1 MQNKKI
7 STQSKK
13 KSKKIDPYLFSK
25 NKIDKYISMIQK
37 TMLSVQKYK
46 LLDVISAGEMSLCIK
61 SLEMLYDEIQK
72 LNYTLTSQ
80 NDIDYDD
87 IVNRL
92 QKINNELSSIFRSYG
107 TESLEHLISVCF
119 GETYLSSII
128 NDGNRDIWEILKTYI
143 HPISYKVMGWLKHT
157 DKNKNKKV
165 KEVKLKKNRIVEDFM
180 IVEVSKTF
188 DCFDMARTSQK
199 FQTKVYGV
207 KVSIQNPEKEK
218 TLIICGIID
227 DIVIPCFNHT
237 FINNKIALLKE
248 QQEDPIFQ
256 TEDYARFIESRT
268 LKELLVYN
276 CEELRQRYVGYIN
289 QAKLMKQKT
298 ISQLVK
304 EFLSNSLYGQ
314 RTTIIQLLIKYS
326 DPEFQYLAY
335 LLYDLL
341 SNENS
346 GSVDTFEQT
355 LLFDSLPWSIK
366 KYFQDA
372 MKSTVKYTK
381 NLSNFDSNKIPI
393 EQQICLMKASDRVKE
408 KAMIKLKEVKAKSED
423 SGSKARQYLDGLLK
437 IPFGIYRQENI
448 LTLLKQSSMKFENII
463 SSMECGDLVPK
474 KSKYT
479 NIELSKYI
487 KAVKNVIIPQI
498 NTTYI
503 NSLLKTYTSG
513 KRENLITN
521 VCYINGLIKK
531 YAIDCQKLRH
541 SGKRT
546 AYMKENIE
554 KFIINNSNENILNE
568 LGEKINIQ
576 NINSLSIEE
585 DVDEITTNIDKISNY
600 MENMNEILDSAVHG
614 HKLAKRQIERI
625 IGQWINGEQSG
636 YCFGFEG
643 PPGVGKTSLARKG
656 LAKCLKN
663 DDANYRPF
671 SFIALGGSSNGS
683 TLSGHN
689 YTYVGSTW
697 GRIVDLLIEN
707 KCMNPIIFIDEL
719 DKISRT
725 ENGKEIIGILTH
737 LVDPTQ
743 NESFQDKYFSGIDLD
758 LSKALF
764 IFSYNDVDL
773 IDKVL
778 LDRIHRIKFNHL
790 TLEDKR
796 TITEEYILP
805 ELYKKVGVEDIIE
818 INDDV
823 IIYIIE
829 TYTNEA
835 GVRKLKEILFEIISE
850 INLNF
855 LKRDNNIELPIKITK
870 DDIRLKYLKDR
881 NPIISKMVHKEPK
894 VGIMNGLWA
903 NAIGKGGVIPIEV
916 QFFLSNNLFDLKLT
930 GMQGDVMK
938 ESMSI
943 AKTLAWSLTSSA
955 KQTSLVKKFDKSKI
969 QGIHIHCPEG
979 AVPKDGPSAGTAI
992 TVAIYSLLNNK
1003 PIKNNVA
1010 ITGEITLQGDVT
1022 AIGGLELKILGGMK
1036 ANVTTFI
1043 FPKDNENNYN
1053 KFKEKY
1059 DKDGFLDGIT
1069 FVSVSHIKEVLK
1081 LVFA

>member
-7 STQSKK
+7 SAPSKK

-46 LLDVISAGEMSLCIK
+46 LMDVISAGEMSLCIK

-72 LNYTLTSQ
+72 LNYTLRSK

-107 TESLEHLISVCF
+107 TENLEDLVAVCF
-119 GETYLSSII
+119 GETYLSSILN
-128 NDGNRDIWEILKTYI
+128 NDNQDIFNILKAYI
-143 HPISYKVMGWLKHT
+143 HPISYKVMGWLKNT
-157 DKNKNKKV
+157 DKNKKV
-165 KEVKLKKNRIVEDFM
+165 KESKLKKNRIVEDFM

-199 FQTKVYGV
+199 FQTKVYGI
-207 KVSIQNPEKEK
+207 KVSIQNREKEK

-227 DIVIPCFNHT
+227 DIIIPCFNHA
-237 FINNKIALLKE
+237 FINNKLELLKE
-248 QQEDPIFQ
+248 KPEDPIFH
-256 TEDYARFIESRT
+256 TEDFSRFIESRT
-268 LKELLVYN
+268 LKELLVYS
-276 CEELRQRYVGYIN
+276 CEELRQRFVGYIN

-314 RTTIIQLLIKYS
+314 RTTVIQLLIKYS

-355 LLFDSLPWSIK
+355 LLFDSLPWTIK

-448 LTLLKQSSMKFENII
+448 LTLLKQSSSKFENII
-463 SSMECGDLVPK
+463 SCIECGDLVPK

-487 KAVKNVIIPQI
+487 SVVKNEIIPQI
-498 NTTYI
+498 NNTYI
-503 NSLLKTYTSG
+503 NSLLKNYTSG

-531 YAIDCQKLRH
+531 YAINIQKLRH

-546 AYMKENIE
+546 AYMKEHIE
-554 KFIINNSNENILNE
+554 KFIQNVSNNHNVLNE
-568 LGEKINIQ
+568 LGDKINIQ
-576 NINSLSIEE
+576 NINSSSIE
-585 DVDEITTNIDKISNY
+585 DDITEITTNINKISSY
-600 MENMNEILDSAVHG
+600 MSNMNQILDGAVHG

-663 DDANYRPF
+663 DDGSYRPF

-764 IFSYNDVDL
+764 IFSYNDVEL

-790 TLEDKR
+790 TLEDKQ

-805 ELYKKVGVEDIIE
+805 ELYKKVGVEEIIE

-850 INLNF
+850 VNLQF
-855 LKRDNNIELPIKITK
+855 LKGDNDIELPIKITK
-870 DDIRLKYLKDR
+870 EDVRLKYLKDR
-881 NPIISKMVHKEPK
+881 NPIISKTVHKEPK

-916 QFFLSNNLFDLKLT
+916 QFYLSNNLFDLKLT

-943 AKTLAWSLTSSA
+943 AKTLAWSLTGSA
-955 KQTSLVKKFDKSKI
+955 KQISLVEKFDKTKI

-992 TVAIYSLLNNK
+992 TVAIYSVLNNK

-1043 FPKDNENNYN
+1043 FPKENENNYK
-1053 KFKEKY
+1053 KFKKKY
-1059 DKDGFLDGIT
+1059 DKDGFLDNIT
-1069 FVSVSHIKEVLK
+1069 FIPVSHIKEVLK

>member
-1 MQNKKI
+1 MQKKKI
-7 STQSKK
+7 STKSKK
-13 KSKKIDPYLFSK
+13 KLKKIDPYLFSK

-61 SLEMLYDEIQK
+61 SLEMLYTEIQK
-72 LNYTLTSQ
+72 LNYTLISK
-80 NDIDYDD
+80 NDINYDD

-143 HPISYKVMGWLKHT
+143 HPISYKVMGWLKNT
-157 DKNKNKKV
+157 DKNK
-165 KEVKLKKNRIVEDFM
+165 KEKECKLKKNRIVEDFM

-237 FINNKIALLKE
+237 FINNKLAMLKE
-248 QQEDPIFQ
+248 KQEDPIFQ
-256 TEDYARFIESRT
+256 TEDYSRFIESRT
-268 LKELLVYN
+268 IKELLVYN

-341 SNENS
+341 SNENG

-463 SSMECGDLVPK
+463 SSIECGDLVPK

-487 KAVKNVIIPQI
+487 NVVKNEIMPQI
-498 NTTYI
+498 NNTHI

-531 YAIDCQKLRH
+531 YSLDYQKLRH

-546 AYMKENIE
+546 GYMKENIE
-554 KFIINNSNENILNE
+554 KFIINNSNDNILNE
-568 LGEKINIQ
+568 LGAKINIQ

-585 DVDEITTNIDKISNY
+585 DVTEITTNIDKISSY

-663 DDANYRPF
+663 EDSSYRPF

-855 LKRDNNIELPIKITK
+855 LKRDNNIKLPIKITK
-870 DDIRLKYLKDR
+870 EDIRLKYLKDR
-881 NPIISKMVHKEPK
+881 NPIISKMVHKKPK

-955 KQTSLVKKFDKSKI
+955 KQASLVKKFDKTKV

-992 TVAIYSLLNNK
+992 TVAIYSVLNNK

-1059 DKDGFLDGIT
+1059 DKDGFLDDIT

>member
-1 MQNKKI
+1 M
-7 STQSKK
+7 
-13 KSKKIDPYLFSK
+13 
-25 NKIDKYISMIQK
+25 
-37 TMLSVQKYK
+37 
-46 LLDVISAGEMSLCIK
+46 
-61 SLEMLYDEIQK
+61 
-72 LNYTLTSQ
+72 
-80 NDIDYDD
+80 
-87 IVNRL
+87 
-92 QKINNELSSIFRSYG
+92 
-107 TESLEHLISVCF
+107 
-119 GETYLSSII
+119 
-128 NDGNRDIWEILKTYI
+128 
-143 HPISYKVMGWLKHT
+143 
-157 DKNKNKKV
+157 
-165 KEVKLKKNRIVEDFM
+165 
-180 IVEVSKTF
+180 
-188 DCFDMARTSQK
+188 
-199 FQTKVYGV
+199 
-207 KVSIQNPEKEK
+207 
-218 TLIICGIID
+218 
-227 DIVIPCFNHT
+227 
-237 FINNKIALLKE
+237 
-248 QQEDPIFQ
+248 
-256 TEDYARFIESRT
+256 
-268 LKELLVYN
+268 VYN

-341 SNENS
+341 SNENG

-437 IPFGIYRQENI
+437 IPFGIYRKENI
-448 LTLLKQSSMKFENII
+448 LTLLKQSSVKFENII
-463 SSMECGDLVPK
+463 STVDCGDLVPK

-487 KAVKNVIIPQI
+487 NVVKNEIMPQI
-498 NTTYI
+498 NNTYI
-503 NSLLKTYTSG
+503 NSLLITYTSG

-531 YAIDCQKLRH
+531 YALDCQKLRH

-546 AYMKENIE
+546 GYMKENIE
-554 KFIINNSNENILNE
+554 KFIINNSNDNILNE
-568 LGEKINIQ
+568 LGAKINIQ

-585 DVDEITTNIDKISNY
+585 DVAEITANIDKISNY

-663 DDANYRPF
+663 DDATYRPF

-855 LKRDNNIELPIKITK
+855 LKRDTNIELPIKITK
-870 DDIRLKYLKDR
+870 EDIRLKYLKDR

-916 QFFLSNNLFDLKLT
+916 QLYLCNNLFDLKLT

-955 KQTSLVKKFDKSKI
+955 KQASLVEKFDKTKV

-992 TVAIYSLLNNK
+992 TVAIYSVLNNK

>member
-1 MQNKKI
+1 M
-7 STQSKK
+7 
-13 KSKKIDPYLFSK
+13 
-25 NKIDKYISMIQK
+25 
-37 TMLSVQKYK
+37 
-46 LLDVISAGEMSLCIK
+46 DV
-61 SLEMLYDEIQK
+61 
-72 LNYTLTSQ
+72 T
-80 NDIDYDD
+80 
-87 IVNRL
+87 V
-92 QKINNELSSIFRSYG
+92 
-107 TESLEHLISVCF
+107 
-119 GETYLSSII
+119 
-128 NDGNRDIWEILKTYI
+128 
-143 HPISYKVMGWLKHT
+143 
-157 DKNKNKKV
+157 
-165 KEVKLKKNRIVEDFM
+165 
-180 IVEVSKTF
+180 
-188 DCFDMARTSQK
+188 
-199 FQTKVYGV
+199 
-207 KVSIQNPEKEK
+207 
-218 TLIICGIID
+218 GIE
-227 DIVIPCFNHT
+227 
-237 FINNKIALLKE
+237 A
-248 QQEDPIFQ
+248 
-256 TEDYARFIESRT
+256 
-268 LKELLVYN
+268 
-276 CEELRQRYVGYIN
+276 
-289 QAKLMKQKT
+289 
-298 ISQLVK
+298 
-304 EFLSNSLYGQ
+304 
-314 RTTIIQLLIKYS
+314 
-326 DPEFQYLAY
+326 
-335 LLYDLL
+335 
-341 SNENS
+341 
-346 GSVDTFEQT
+346 
-355 LLFDSLPWSIK
+355 
-366 KYFQDA
+366 
-372 MKSTVKYTK
+372 
-381 NLSNFDSNKIPI
+381 
-393 EQQICLMKASDRVKE
+393 
-408 KAMIKLKEVKAKSED
+408 
-423 SGSKARQYLDGLLK
+423 
-437 IPFGIYRQENI
+437 
-448 LTLLKQSSMKFENII
+448 
-463 SSMECGDLVPK
+463 
-474 KSKYT
+474 
-479 NIELSKYI
+479 
-487 KAVKNVIIPQI
+487 
-498 NTTYI
+498 
-503 NSLLKTYTSG
+503 
-513 KRENLITN
+513 
-521 VCYINGLIKK
+521 
-531 YAIDCQKLRH
+531 
-541 SGKRT
+541 
-546 AYMKENIE
+546 
-554 KFIINNSNENILNE
+554 
-568 LGEKINIQ
+568 
-576 NINSLSIEE
+576 
-585 DVDEITTNIDKISNY
+585 
-600 MENMNEILDSAVHG
+600 
-614 HKLAKRQIERI
+614 
-625 IGQWINGEQSG
+625 
-636 YCFGFEG
+636 
-643 PPGVGKTSLARKG
+643 
-656 LAKCLKN
+656 
-663 DDANYRPF
+663 
-671 SFIALGGSSNGS
+671 
-683 TLSGHN
+683 
-689 YTYVGSTW
+689 YVGSTW

-870 DDIRLKYLKDR
+870 EDIRLKYLKDR

-955 KQTSLVKKFDKSKI
+955 KQTSLVKKFDKTKI

-992 TVAIYSLLNNK
+992 TVAIYSVLNNK

>member
-7 STQSKK
+7 SAPSKK
-13 KSKKIDPYLFSK
+13 KSKKLDPFLFSK
-25 NKIDKYISMIQK
+25 NKIDKYIKMIQK

-61 SLEMLYDEIQK
+61 SLEMLYNEISK
-72 LNYTLTSQ
+72 LDKTLKTSK
-80 NDIDYDD
+80 DIDYDD
-87 IVNRL
+87 VVNRL
-92 QKINNELSSIFRSYG
+92 QKVNNELSSIFRSYG
-107 TESLEHLISVCF
+107 TDGIEDLVAVCF
-119 GETYLSSII
+119 GEHYLSTVV
-128 NDGNRDIWEILKTYI
+128 NDGNIDIFNIIKTYV
-143 HPISYKVMGWLKHT
+143 HPISYKVMGWVKS
-157 DKNKNKKV
+157 NQKNKKE
-165 KEVKLKKNRIVEDFM
+165 KSAKLKKNRIVEDFM
-180 IVEVSKTF
+180 IVEIAKTF

-199 FQTKVYGV
+199 FQTKVYGI
-207 KVSIQNPEKEK
+207 KIAIQNSEKEK

-227 DIVIPCFNHT
+227 DIILPCFNHK
-237 FINNKIALLKE
+237 FVNEKVASLIDISD
-248 QQEDPIFQ
+248 DPIFQ
-256 TEDYARFIESRT
+256 CEDYSRFIESRT

-276 CEELRQRYVGYIN
+276 CEELKQRFIGYVN
-289 QAKLMKQKT
+289 QTKLMKQKT

-314 RTTIIQLLIKYS
+314 RTTLIQLLIKYS

-355 LLFDSLPWSIK
+355 LLFDSLPWTIK
-366 KYFQDA
+366 KFFQDA

-437 IPFGIYRQENI
+437 IPFGIYREEEILMILKKSSTNFEKIVSNI
-448 LTLLKQSSMKFENII
+448 N
-463 SSMECGDLVPK
+463 CGELIPK
-474 KSKYT
+474 KTKYT

-487 KAVKNVIIPQI
+487 NIVTNEIIPKK
-498 NTTYI
+498 NKEYI
-503 NSLLKTYTSG
+503 NAILKSYTTG
-513 KRENLITN
+513 KREKLITN
-521 VCYINGLIKK
+521 ICYINGIIKK
-531 YAIDCQKLRH
+531 YNFNIQKLRH
-541 SGKRT
+541 SGKKIS
-546 AYMKENIE
+546 YMKENIG
-554 KFIINNSNENILNE
+554 KFIKNVTDNTSVLSDLANKENLQNTSIISIE
-568 LGEKINIQ
+568 DEIGEIKT
-576 NINSLSIEE
+576 NINKVS
-585 DVDEITTNIDKISNY
+585 DY
-600 MENMNEILDSAVHG
+600 MGEMNAILDNAVHG
-614 HKLAKRQIERI
+614 HKVAKRQIERI
-625 IGQWINGEQSG
+625 VGQWINGEQSG

-656 LAKCLKN
+656 LANCLKS
-663 DDANYRPF
+663 DDSTYRPF

-697 GRIVDLLIEN
+697 GRIVDILIEN

-764 IFSYNDVDL
+764 IFSYNDVSL

-778 LDRIHRIKFNHL
+778 LDRIHRIKFSHL
-790 TLEDKR
+790 TLEDKK
-796 TITEEYILP
+796 TITEKYILP

-818 INDDV
+818 IDETV
-823 IIYIIE
+823 ITYIIE

-850 INLNF
+850 VNLEF
-855 LKRDNNIELPIKITK
+855 LKGEIEIELPIKITK
-870 DDIRLKYLKDR
+870 EMVRSKYLRDR
-881 NPIISKMVHKEPK
+881 HPIINKIIHTEPK

-916 QFFLSNNLFDLKLT
+916 QLYLSNTLFDLRLT

-943 AKTLAWSLTSSA
+943 AKTLAWSLTNKS
-955 KQTSLVKKFDKSKI
+955 KQISLVEKFEASKI

-992 TVAIYSLLNNK
+992 TVAIYSILNNK
-1003 PIKNNVA
+1003 PIKNDVA
-1010 ITGEITLQGDVT
+1010 ITGEITLQGEVT

-1036 ANVTTFI
+1036 ANVKTFI
-1043 FPKDNENNYN
+1043 FPKENENDFK

-1059 DKDGFLDGIT
+1059 DKNGFLDDIT
-1069 FVSVSHIKEVLK
+1069 FIPVENIREVLK
-1081 LVFA
+1081 VVFA

>member
-7 STQSKK
+7 SSASKR

-25 NKIDKYISMIQK
+25 NKIDKYILMIQK

-46 LLDVISAGEMSLCIK
+46 LMDVISAGEMSLCIK
-61 SLEMLYDEIQK
+61 SLELLYDEIQK

-80 NDIDYDD
+80 NDIDYDE
-87 IVNRL
+87 IVNKL

-107 TESLEHLISVCF
+107 TEKLEDLVAVCF

-128 NDGNRDIWEILKTYI
+128 NNENSGIFDILKTYV
-143 HPISYKVMGWLKHT
+143 HPISYKVMGWIKNT
-157 DKNKNKKV
+157 DKNKKV
-165 KEVKLKKNRIVEDFM
+165 KESKLKKNRIVEDFM
-180 IVEVSKTF
+180 IVEISKTF

-199 FQTKVYGV
+199 FQTKVYGI
-207 KVSIQNPEKEK
+207 KVAIQNQEKEK

-227 DIVIPCFNHT
+227 DIIIPCFNHT
-237 FINNKIALLKE
+237 FLNEKLNLLKE
-248 QQEDPIFQ
+248 KPEDPIFH
-256 TEDYARFIESRT
+256 TEDYSRFIESRT

-276 CEELRQRYVGYIN
+276 CDELRQRFVGYIN

-298 ISQLVK
+298 IAQLVK

-314 RTTIIQLLIKYS
+314 RTTVIQLLIKYS

-355 LLFDSLPWSIK
+355 LLFDSLPWTIK

-437 IPFGIYRQENI
+437 IPFGIYRQETI
-448 LTLLKQSSMKFENII
+448 LTLLKQSSTKFENII
-463 SSMECGDLVPK
+463 SSIDCEESIPK

-487 KAVKNVIIPQI
+487 ETLQNQIIPQI
-498 NTTYI
+498 NKTYI
-503 NSLLKTYTSG
+503 NSLLKTYTAG

-531 YAIDCQKLRH
+531 YAVNFQKLRH

-546 AYMKENIE
+546 AYMKENIQN
-554 KFIINNSNENILNE
+554 FIKGVTNNPNVLNE

-576 NINSLSIEE
+576 NINSSSIE
-585 DVDEITTNIDKISNY
+585 DDILEITTNIDKISNY
-600 MENMNEILDSAVHG
+600 MSNMNEILDSAVHG

-663 DDANYRPF
+663 DDSSYRPF

-697 GRIVDLLIEN
+697 GRMVDILIEN

-790 TLEDKR
+790 TLDDKR

-818 INDDV
+818 IKDDV

-850 INLNF
+850 VNLQF
-855 LKRDNNIELPIKITK
+855 LKGNNNIELPIRITK
-870 DDIRLKYLKDR
+870 EDVRLKYLKDR
-881 NPIISKMVHKEPK
+881 NPIINKMVHEEPK

-955 KQTSLVKKFDKSKI
+955 KQISLVEKFDKTKI

-992 TVAIYSLLNNK
+992 TVAIYSVLNNK

-1043 FPKDNENNYN
+1043 FPKDNVNNYE

-1069 FVSVSHIKEVLK
+1069 FIPVSHIKEVLK

>member
-72 LNYTLTSQ
+72 LNYTLMSK
-80 NDIDYDD
+80 NDINYDD
-87 IVNRL
+87 IVNKL

-128 NDGNRDIWEILKTYI
+128 NDENRDIWEILKTYI
-143 HPISYKVMGWLKHT
+143 HPISYKVMDWMKNT
-157 DKNKNKKV
+157 DKNKKV
-165 KEVKLKKNRIVEDFM
+165 KDGKLKKNRIVEDFM

-227 DIVIPCFNHT
+227 DIVIQCFNHT
-237 FINNKIALLKE
+237 FINNKLTLLKKK
-248 QQEDPIFQ
+248 QEDPIFQ
-256 TEDYARFIESRT
+256 TEDYSRFIESRT
-268 LKELLVYN
+268 IKELLVYN

-341 SNENS
+341 SNENG

-437 IPFGIYRQENI
+437 IPFGIYRKENI
-448 LTLLKQSSMKFENII
+448 LTLLKQSSVKFENII
-463 SSMECGDLVPK
+463 STVDCGDLVPK

-487 KAVKNVIIPQI
+487 NVVKNEIMPQI
-498 NTTYI
+498 NNTYI
-503 NSLLKTYTSG
+503 NSLLITYTSG

-531 YAIDCQKLRH
+531 YALDCQKLRH

-546 AYMKENIE
+546 GYMKENIE
-554 KFIINNSNENILNE
+554 KFIINNSNDNILNE
-568 LGEKINIQ
+568 LGAKINIQ

-585 DVDEITTNIDKISNY
+585 DVAEITANIDKISNY

-663 DDANYRPF
+663 DDATYRPF

-855 LKRDNNIELPIKITK
+855 LKRDTNIELPIKITK
-870 DDIRLKYLKDR
+870 EDIRLKYLKDR

-916 QFFLSNNLFDLKLT
+916 QLYLCNNLFDLKLT

-955 KQTSLVKKFDKSKI
+955 KQASLVEKFDKTKV

-992 TVAIYSLLNNK
+992 TVAIYSVLNNK